1 MLSSASTPPTIRVH
15 INAKLVK
22 MPWREIIASETF
34 ERKEPAT
41 QNLMEAITGAFYE
54 SLGKTLKAI
63 VIWTLNNGDANKPER
78 LRTPNPKP
86 IWSKH
91 VSRISQT
98 GQNRPARR
106 RQWR

>member
-1 MLSSASTPPTIRVH
+1 MASIKFCVAGTFRSKVSDAIISRQ
-15 INAKLVK
+15 

-34 ERKEPAT
+34 ERKVPAT

-78 LRTPNPKP
+78 LRTPK
-86 IWSKH
+86 
-91 VSRISQT
+91 SQT
-98 GQNRPARR
+98 YLE
-106 RQWR
+106 

>member
-34 ERKEPAT
+34 ERIVPAT

-54 SLGKTLKAI
+54 SLGKILKAI

-78 LRTPNPKP
+78 LRTPK
-86 IWSKH
+86 
-91 VSRISQT
+91 SQT
-98 GQNRPARR
+98 YLE
-106 RQWR
+106 